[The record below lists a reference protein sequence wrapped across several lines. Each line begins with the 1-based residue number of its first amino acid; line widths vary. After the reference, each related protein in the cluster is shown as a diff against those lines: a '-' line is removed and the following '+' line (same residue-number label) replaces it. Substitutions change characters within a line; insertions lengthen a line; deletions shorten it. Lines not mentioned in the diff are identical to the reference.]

1 MGVAIKRNA
10 TTPRVEQIERI
21 SPNAPT
27 KMEVAQDDNL
37 YSVDFSVRR
46 KSALLM
52 ALALSVHLGGYELAR
67 GGVVALFTSD
77 ELGFGRSG
85 GGGLSALPLAVG
97 CVSPFSILVLWVYGR
112 SLRWGPAR
120 ALRTHTLIT
129 SFVPIFC
136 ASVLKILERSAAGE
150 RRWSQFIIFFAFVF
164 QNAYVQLLYAQH
176 WAFLSSVL
184 TSNEG
189 KRLFAPIAGLG
200 SIGSTFCA
208 GLVSHIV
215 GRIGLTG
222 LMYLAACCYLV
233 CASLSEYA
241 FVSAGRG
248 HFAPKLKGTP
258 QDGSITTNGGNR
270 SPYKGST
277 FDQAR
282 LLFGR
287 VPVLRALFVEIIISQ
302 SLSSLVNFIFLINL
316 KASIASDELRAGW
329 SGSFYM
335 WINGVSGIFQF
346 ILIPRM
352 LKFCD
357 ARRFWLGMPVVMIL
371 CTSHQFK
378 TIGTNDLLASSA
390 SFFAIKTME
399 YSLRG
404 AANEMIYVNLDFESR
419 YLGKKV
425 VSLVAG
431 KFGKSGMA
439 LILAALMTN
448 YGESSGAMPTLVLA
462 AVVFSFLWL
471 IASIKLHYLIGTS

>member
-1 MGVAIKRNA
+1 M
-10 TTPRVEQIERI
+10 
-21 SPNAPT
+21 
-27 KMEVAQDDNL
+27 
-37 YSVDFSVRR
+37 
-46 KSALLM
+46 
-52 ALALSVHLGGYELAR
+52 
-67 GGVVALFTSD
+67 ALFTSD

-164 QNAYVQLLYAQH
+164 QVNLNETSRWLRLFGLTRFELCLERIRSGTKREAPFASIFSDSLTPNPPCFVQLLYAQH

-329 SGSFYM
+329 SGSF
-335 WINGVSGIFQF
+335 
-346 ILIPRM
+346 
-352 LKFCD
+352 C
-357 ARRFWLGMPVVMIL
+357 
-371 CTSHQFK
+371 
-378 TIGTNDLLASSA
+378 
-390 SFFAIKTME
+390 E
-399 YSLRG
+399 
-404 AANEMIYVNLDFESR
+404 
-419 YLGKKV
+419 
-425 VSLVAG
+425 
-431 KFGKSGMA
+431 
-439 LILAALMTN
+439 
-448 YGESSGAMPTLVLA
+448 
-462 AVVFSFLWL
+462 
-471 IASIKLHYLIGTS
+471 